1 MTRSTT
7 YELSTDTVLQGLAD
21 MRDRKLLC
29 DVHLVAEDESFP
41 AHRVVLAA
49 ASPYFQAMFTGGF
62 KENGLDVVTMEEINA
77 EGLNCVLDAIYA
89 SKITLN
95 EETIENVLSVANL
108 FQLNDI
114 IDACEN
120 FLGSNISENNCVLF
134 LSICEKYGIQN
145 VLKKINDF
153 IIGNFDTIVKTEDF
167 CKISKDTLCK
177 YISDD
182 RLKVSTDGEIVAF
195 RAAAIWLEHNLTAQR
210 EEPEQETEFSVPDED
225 SEDFRN
231 DTDDI
236 TEVMRDVRFPRIP
249 ADVLID
255 EVMQL
260 PLVYEN
266 RACRNLVTEALRFH
280 SHPFTQPLQEGPQ
293 YRPRGEQRLVLV
305 SCGTRD
311 NGYVVQEKETGL
323 HILNVSDEESAV
335 TEDSVTDFPLSFA
348 FRSMSVVTKGNYLFL
363 FATDNTSFNSV
374 ALRFDAVSQKWTDLK
389 SPPCQ
394 ACIGSAVSRCGN
406 EIYLT
411 GGMIVTKDSG
421 AFDPRFFTSKTLQYS
436 IGSNTWVEVC
446 AMPQPVTYHAAASHA
461 EFVYVAGGY
470 IGLRVSDTTPRLFA
484 YDIRGNL
491 WLAKAEM
498 HHSRYQFC
506 LETVNDHLYACG
518 GRSIDYNTGETS
530 IEMYSILEDQWTVLE
545 NAILEHCVS
554 SATFTVDNKLY
565 IVGGRR
571 KDDDGKWCDS
581 DLISCIDVADNSLL
595 HVMNLP
601 FQSARHVC
609 AILTIP
615 RT

>member
-7 YELSTDTVLQGLAD
+7 YELPTDKVLQGLAE
-21 MRDRKLLC
+21 MRDQKLLC

-62 KENGLDVVTMEEINA
+62 RENGLDVVTMEEINA

-95 EETIENVLSVANL
+95 EESIENVLSVANL

-114 IDACEN
+114 VDACEN
-120 FLGSNISENNCVLF
+120 FLASNITETNCVLF
-134 LSICEKYGIQN
+134 LSICEKYGIQT
-145 VLKKINDF
+145 VLKKINGF
-153 IIGNFDTIVKTEDF
+153 IIDNFDSIVKTEDF
-167 CKISKDTLCK
+167 CKISRDTLCK

-182 RLKVSTDGEIVAF
+182 RLKVLEGEIVAF
-195 RAAAIWLEHNLTAQR
+195 RAATIWLEHNLTAQKDL
-210 EEPEQETEFSVPDED
+210 ETEFTVPDEE
-225 SEDFRN
+225 SEDS
-231 DTDDI
+231 TDDI
-236 TEVMRDVRFPRIP
+236 MEVMSHVRFPHIP

-255 EVMQL
+255 EVMQV

-280 SHPFTQPLQEGPQ
+280 SHPFTQPLQTGPQ
-293 YRPRGEQRLVLV
+293 YRPRGEQRLILV
-305 SCGTRD
+305 SCGTRH
-311 NGYVVQEKETGL
+311 NGYVVQETETGL
-323 HILNVSDEESAV
+323 HILNISDEESTV

-363 FATDNTSFNSV
+363 FATDNTSFNSI
-374 ALRFDAVSQKWTDLK
+374 ALRFDAVSQRWMDLK

-394 ACIGSAVSRCGN
+394 ACIGSSVSRYGN

-421 AFDPRFFTSKTLQYS
+421 TLDPRFFTAKTLQYN

-446 AMPQPVTYHAAASHA
+446 AMPHPVTYHASASHG

-470 IGLRVSDTTPRLFA
+470 IGMRVSDTTPRLFA
-484 YDIRGNL
+484 FDTRGNL

-530 IEMYSILEDQWTVLE
+530 IEVYSILEDQWTVLE

-571 KDDDGKWCDS
+571 KDDDGKWNDS

-595 HVMNLP
+595 HVMNLS

-609 AILTIP
+609 AMLTVA